1 MELEEV
7 RMRGMMRSAAL
18 GVGLI
23 MAVAGLTL
31 AGQGT
36 PAKPVPQAK
45 KPATLAPVFFT
56 TPLTIEQMTGKQA
69 VLETTAGRIV
79 IALLP
84 EQAPNHVGYVIK
96 LANEGAY
103 NGTTFHRLIKHGI
116 IQGGD
121 PLSKDPARSAQYG
134 TGGLK
139 MLAFEP
145 GAGAHVRGAV
155 SSVLVP
161 GNRDS
166 AGAQFFICVTPQ
178 AALDGQYTVFG
189 RVVEG
194 IGVVT
199 QISEAPADQGGRA
212 NERIEIT
219 SVTIR
224 DAPPPGVEPF
234 STESVA
240 DLSQYRAV
248 LETSLGNIT
257 IEFLAGKAPNHV
269 RNFLRLAAAGVFDRT
284 TFHRVVPG
292 FMIQTGYLGSKQ
304 GPMDEGQQA
313 LVRSL
318 QPEFNDTVHDRGIVS
333 MARGE
338 DPASASTSFFIVTAR
353 VPSLDGTYTAF
364 GRVVDG
370 MSVAESIEQV
380 PREGETPKTRVDL
393 LRVRVLKQDP

>member
-1 MELEEV
+1 
-7 RMRGMMRSAAL
+7 MRSALCA
-18 GVGLI
+18 
-23 MAVAGLTL
+23 AVAMMAMAELVV
-31 AGQGT
+31 AGQAR
-36 PAKPVPQAK
+36 PPKPVPQAK
-45 KPATLAPVFFT
+45 NPAAAVPVFFT
-56 TPLTIEQMTGKQA
+56 TPLTIEQLTGKQA

-79 IALLP
+79 IDLLP
-84 EQAPNHVGYVIK
+84 EQAPNHVGYFIK

-103 NGTTFHRLIKHGI
+103 NGTTFHRLIAHGI

-121 PLSKDPARSAQYG
+121 PFSKDPEQIGQYG

-139 MLAFEP
+139 ILAFEP

-199 QISEAPADQGGRA
+199 KISEAPTDPAGRA
-212 NERIEIT
+212 NDRIEMT

-224 DAPPPGVEPF
+224 DAPRSGVEPF

-240 DLSQYRAV
+240 ELAHYRAV
-248 LETSLGNIT
+248 LETSLGTIT
-257 IEFLAGKAPNHV
+257 IEFLPEKAPNHV
-269 RNFLRLAAAGVFDRT
+269 RNFLRLAAAGVYDQL

-292 FMIQTGYLGSKQ
+292 FMVQTGYLGSKRVV
-304 GPMDEGQQA
+304 MDDAQQA
-313 LVRSL
+313 LVRTL
-318 QPEFNDTVHDRGIVS
+318 QPEFNDTAHDKGVVS
-333 MARGE
+333 MARGD

-370 MSVAESIEQV
+370 MNVAEAIEQV
-380 PREGETPKTRVDL
+380 PRDGEAPKIRVDL
-393 LRVRVLKQDP
+393 LRVRVVRQ

>member
-1 MELEEV
+1 
-7 RMRGMMRSAAL
+7 MRSALCA
-18 GVGLI
+18 
-23 MAVAGLTL
+23 AVAMMAMAELVV
-31 AGQGT
+31 AGQAR
-36 PAKPVPQAK
+36 PPKPVPQT
-45 KPATLAPVFFT
+45 KPAVSAAPALFT
-56 TPLTIEQMTGKQA
+56 TPLSREQLTGKQA
-69 VLETTAGRIV
+69 VLETTAGRVV

-84 EQAPNHVGYVIK
+84 EQAPNHVGYFIK

-103 NGTTFHRLIKHGI
+103 NGTTFHRLIAHGI

-121 PLSKDPARSAQYG
+121 PLSKDPEKKAQYG

-139 MLAFEP
+139 VLAFEP
-145 GAGAHVRGAV
+145 GAGAHVRGTV

-166 AGAQFFICVTPQ
+166 AGSQFFICVTPQ

-199 QISEAPADQGGRA
+199 KISEAAADQSGRA
-212 NERIEIT
+212 NDRIEMT

-224 DAPPPGVEPF
+224 DAPPSGVESF
-234 STESVA
+234 SAEPA
-240 DLSQYRAV
+240 AELARYRAV

-257 IEFLAGKAPNHV
+257 IEFFPDKAPNHV
-269 RNFLRLAAAGVFDRT
+269 RNFLRLAAAGVFDQM

-304 GPMDEGQQA
+304 VAMDDAQQA
-313 LVRSL
+313 LVRTL
-318 QPEFNDTVHDRGIVS
+318 QPEFNDTVHEKGIVS
-333 MARGE
+333 MARGD
-338 DPASASTSFFIVTAR
+338 DPASANTSFFIVTAR

-370 MSVAESIEQV
+370 MNVAEAIEQV
-380 PREGETPKTRVDL
+380 PRDGEAPKIRVDL
-393 LRVRVLKQDP
+393 LRVRVVRR